1 MSEMSSGNG
10 FDETEENGLD
20 HPQSFDEEE
29 NKFKSINIIGIV
41 RRKSDNSSQ
50 NISTI
55 QSSTSKSESILDVKL
70 FIELVRQFR
79 GILNP
84 KLNCFKE
91 TRKRKTIGTKL
102 MQLLVKAVKN
112 LDLQYC

>member
-1 MSEMSSGNG
+1 M
-10 FDETEENGLD
+10 
-20 HPQSFDEEE
+20 
-29 NKFKSINIIGIV
+29 
-41 RRKSDNSSQ
+41 
-50 NISTI
+50 
-55 QSSTSKSESILDVKL
+55 KL

-91 TRKRKTIGTKL
+91 TRKRKTTGTKL